1 MEGGESDAETVQEGT
16 DSLGVLYSPGDR
28 QAELQHGLRA
38 LYLRLQ
44 AELPCCFGGVPQ
56 ICLAELQGGKTGR
69 FVLCDHKKETVIP
82 EAVSY

>member
-28 QAELQHGLRA
+28 KAELQHGLRA

-44 AELPCCFGGVPQ
+44 AELSCCFGGVP
-56 ICLAELQGGKTGR
+56 
-69 FVLCDHKKETVIP
+69 
-82 EAVSY
+82 

>member
-28 QAELQHGLRA
+28 KAELQHGLRA

-56 ICLAELQGGKTGR
+56 ICLAAFQSGKTRSAG
-69 FVLCDHKKETVIP
+69 LCRQKKEAVIP

>member
-1 MEGGESDAETVQEGT
+1 MEGGESDAKTVQEGT

-44 AELPCCFGGVPQ
+44 AELSCCFRGVPQ
-56 ICLAELQGGKTGR
+56 ICLAALQSGKTRRAG
-69 FVLCDHKKETVIP
+69 LCRQEKEAVIP
-82 EAVSY
+82 EAVSS